1 MNSLSD
7 DLLLFISKFLD
18 NQTCCRL
25 SDLHKLAITNKYL
38 FKIYKEKLHIIPL
51 IPSKQQKQ
59 IYKKYVHTLNYNC
72 FLCGPF
78 NKTEV
83 TKIIDA
89 INSSIC
95 LKLDFPARPK
105 NYYPRNLQSPIHF
118 NTVYEMEIFK
128 TKVQSLCQNLNFL
141 IAGRCCSGKGSTLYM
156 KH

>member
-1 MNSLSD
+1 MNSLPD
-7 DLLLFISKFLD
+7 DLLLSISKFLD

-38 FKIYKEKLHIIPL
+38 FKVYKEKLHIIPL

-59 IYKKYVHTLNYNC
+59 IYKKYVHPLKYNC

-83 TKIIDA
+83 THIIDA
-89 INSSIC
+89 INSSVC

-118 NTVYEMEIFK
+118 DTVYEMEIFK
-128 TKVQSLCQNLNFL
+128 TKVNNLNEDLNFL
-141 IAGRCCSGKGSTLYM
+141 IAGRCCAGKGSTLYI

>member
-1 MNSLSD
+1 MNYLSD
-7 DLLLFISKFLD
+7 DILIYISKFLD
-18 NQTCCRL
+18 NHTCCRL

-38 FKIYKEKLHIIPL
+38 FNIYKEKLHISPL
-51 IPSKQQKQ
+51 IPSKQQKL
-59 IYKKYVHTLNYNC
+59 IYKKYIQPLNYNC

-83 TKIIDA
+83 TNIIDS

-95 LKLDFPARPK
+95 LKWDLPARPK
-105 NYYPRNLQSPIHF
+105 NYYPRSLQSPIHF
-118 NTVYEMEIFK
+118 STVYEMEIFK
-128 TKVQSLCQNLNFL
+128 TKVHSLCENLNFI

>member
-1 MNSLSD
+1 MNYLPN
-7 DLLLFISKFLD
+7 DLLIHISKFLD
-18 NQTCCRL
+18 NHTCCSL

-38 FKIYKEKLHIIPL
+38 FNTYKENIHIAPL
-51 IPSKQQKQ
+51 IPSKHQKM
-59 IYKKYVHTLNYNC
+59 IYKKYTHPLNYNC

-83 TKIIDA
+83 TNIIDA

-118 NTVYEMEIFK
+118 DTIYEMQIFK
-128 TKVQSLCQNLNFL
+128 TKVNNLDEHLNFL
-141 IAGRCCSGKGSTLYM
+141 IAGRCCTGKGSTLYI

>member
-1 MNSLSD
+1 MDCLSD
-7 DLLLFISKFLD
+7 DLVIYISTFLD
-18 NQTCCRL
+18 NHTCCKL

-38 FKIYKEKLHIIPL
+38 FNTYKEKLHISPL
-51 IPSKQQKQ
+51 IPSKYQKQ
-59 IYKKYVHTLNYNC
+59 IYKKYVHPLNYNC

-83 TKIIDA
+83 TNIIDS

-95 LKLDFPARPK
+95 LKWDLPARPK
-105 NYYPRNLQSPIHF
+105 NYYPRSLQSPIHF
-118 NTVYEMEIFK
+118 DTVYEMEIFK
-128 TKVQSLCQNLNFL
+128 TKVNNLCENLNFL

>member
-1 MNSLSD
+1 MNSLPD
-7 DLLLFISKFLD
+7 DLLLYISKFLD
-18 NQTCCRL
+18 NHTCCRL

-38 FKIYKEKLHIIPL
+38 FNIYKEKLHISPL
-51 IPSKQQKQ
+51 IPSKHQKL
-59 IYKKYVHTLNYNC
+59 IFKKYIQPLNYNC

-83 TKIIDA
+83 TKIIDS

-95 LKLDFPARPK
+95 LKWDLPARPK
-105 NYYPRNLQSPIHF
+105 NYYPRSLQSPIHF
-118 NTVYEMEIFK
+118 DTVYEMEIFK
-128 TKVQSLCQNLNFL
+128 TKVHSLCENLL

>member
-1 MNSLSD
+1 MNSLPD
-7 DLLLFISKFLD
+7 DLLLSISKFLD

-59 IYKKYVHTLNYNC
+59 IYKKYVHPLNYNC

-83 TKIIDA
+83 TNIIDA

-95 LKLDFPARPK
+95 LKSGARKPLA
-105 NYYPRNLQSPIHF
+105 NL
-118 NTVYEMEIFK
+118 
-128 TKVQSLCQNLNFL
+128 
-141 IAGRCCSGKGSTLYM
+141 
-156 KH
+156 